1 MKKIIILFIACTTLH
16 ACSRSDFLNVSPN
29 QSHTVPT
36 TLEELQA
43 LLDRDQVMN
52 GMGSGAAR
60 GPVPHLGEASSD
72 DYYYLEANF
81 SSLRPQ
87 HQHYYLWSP
96 NPYVG
101 DVVYDWDRVY
111 EAIFYANVALDG
123 LRNLTRSDINS
134 TQFDA
139 IMGSA
144 LFHRAHA
151 FYQLAQIFAPPYD
164 KVKAETTAGLP
175 LRLASDFSERIQRVS
190 VEDTYDRIISDL
202 QQASGLLP
210 ELPTAKNRP
219 SKVACNA
226 LLARVHLVMG
236 EYEAA
241 EHYADVCLR
250 RYGVLLDYNELDE
263 TLAYPFQ
270 QINFDNPEII
280 MVFNMQGASFYSIN
294 RTLSAKVPSAL
305 FDMYKEHDLR
315 KRIFY
320 NIGANGID
328 FKGNYSGNTYY
339 FAGLATDEIYLIK
352 TECLV
357 RSGRLEEGMGL
368 LSTFLTKRCSE
379 EFDYTYLQGVSD
391 QEALDIVLEERRKQ
405 LIYRGIRWTDIR
417 RLNAEGAMIEQRRNI
432 NGETYFLPANDARYT
447 LPLPEKVLEFRPEW
461 R

>member
-1 MKKIIILFIACTTLH
+1 MKQMLICLLASLVLG
-16 ACSRSDFLNVSPN
+16 ACSRNDFLNVSPN
-29 QSHTVPT
+29 QSHIVPT

-72 DYYYLEANF
+72 DYYYLESNF

-87 HQHYYLWSP
+87 HQNYYLWSP

-123 LRNLTRSDINS
+123 LKNLTRSEINS

-164 KVKAETTAGLP
+164 KVKAEATPGLP
-175 LRLASDFSERIQRVS
+175 LRLESDFSERIQRVS

-202 QQASGLLP
+202 QRASGLLP
-210 ELPTAKNRP
+210 ELPVMKNRP

-226 LLARVHLVMG
+226 LLARVYLVMG
-236 EYEAA
+236 DYGAA
-241 EHYADVCLR
+241 EKYAGTCLEE
-250 RYGVLLDYNELDE
+250 YAVLLDYNELDE

-294 RTLSAKVPSAL
+294 RTLSAKVPSGL
-305 FDMYKEHDLR
+305 FNLYKEHDLR
-315 KRIFY
+315 KEIFF
-320 NIGANGID
+320 NVGANGID

-339 FAGLATDEIYLIK
+339 FAGLAIDEIYLIK
-352 TECLV
+352 AECLV
-357 RSGRLEEGMGL
+357 RSGKVEEGMEL

-379 EFDYTYLQGVSD
+379 EYDYTYLQGLSE
-391 QEALDIVLEERRKQ
+391 QEALEIVLEERRKQ
-405 LIYRGIRWTDIR
+405 LVYRGIRWTDIR
-417 RLNAEGAMIEQRRNI
+417 RLNQEGAMIEQRRTI